1 MIRIILLLLVFT
13 SCALGDV
20 RVVDVSESPREVVQP
35 AELGAARWTTGFWAE
50 RTDVCLNTS
59 IPAMWELMRDG
70 KYKPFLGH
78 FLIAAGQAEG
88 DYHGAA
94 WNDGDFYKW
103 LEAACAAEAIEPSA
117 ERRLAIDTAVAAI
130 IAAQRADG
138 YLHTPV
144 LIRNRNGDAS
154 AKPFADRHD
163 FEVYNMGHLITAGC
177 IHYRVT
183 GQRDLLSAAI
193 KAADFLDAAFTNPTP
208 ELARQAVCPSHYMG
222 VIELYRTTREP
233 KYLELA
239 ERLLAMRS
247 IATPDGGDDNQDRIP
262 FTQQREAVG
271 HAVRANYLYA
281 GAADLVLEKEEA
293 ELTTALDAVWDNV
306 HQKKLAITGG
316 CGALYD
322 GASPDGSE
330 DQTSITR
337 IHQAYGR
344 NYQLPNTTA
353 HNETCAA
360 IGGVL
365 WNYRRY
371 LATGESKYIDA
382 IERAMHNAVLG
393 GVSLT
398 GTEYFYTNPLRVT
411 DPLPNPLRWSR
422 ERVPFVVS
430 YCCPPNVVRTI
441 AELPSMAYGTD
452 ESGLIV
458 NLYGGSKFRAT
469 LPEGELEVEQIT
481 SFPWDGKVH
490 FRINE
495 CPSTPFT
502 ISFRKPAW
510 SRNVFFTRSGYALA
524 YAADPEGYYRV
535 KSPWKAGEELRL
547 DLGLETNLI
556 ESHPLVEETR
566 NQLAVQR
573 GPIVYCLESEDL
585 PQGVRVSDVSLPRD
599 AVLKPRF
606 DAKLLGGVTVLEGEF
621 VVRRGGQ
628 PWGKSLYRPVDK
640 SPGERIKLKLVP
652 YFAWGNRGRSEM
664 SVWLPAK

>member
-1 MIRIILLLLVFT
+1 MIRPALLLITLT
-13 SCALGDV
+13 SFAFGDV
-20 RVVDVSESPREVVQP
+20 PVVDVSQSPRAVVQP
-35 AELGAARWTTGFWAE
+35 AELGAAQWTTGFWAE
-50 RTDVCLNTS
+50 RTNVCLNHS
-59 IPAMWELMRDG
+59 IPTMWELMRDG
-70 KYKPFLGH
+70 NYKPFLGH

-103 LEAACAAEAIEPSA
+103 LEAACAAEAIQPNA
-117 ERRLAIDTAVAAI
+117 ERRAAIDTAVAAI
-130 IAAQRADG
+130 VAAQRADG

-163 FEVYNMGHLITAGC
+163 FEVYNMGHLITTGC
-177 IHYRVT
+177 VHYRVT
-183 GQRDLLSAAI
+183 GQRDLLNAAI
-193 KAADFLDAAFTNPTP
+193 KAADFLDRAFTNPTP

-233 KYLELA
+233 KYLKLA

-281 GAADLVLEKEEA
+281 GAADLVLEKNDA
-293 ELTTALDAVWDNV
+293 ELTAALDAVWENV

-322 GASPDGSE
+322 GASPDGAE
-330 DQTSITR
+330 DQTAITR

-365 WNYRRY
+365 WNWRRY
-371 LATGESKYIDA
+371 LATGESRYIDA

-393 GVSLT
+393 GVSLV
-398 GTEYFYTNPLRVT
+398 GKEYFYTNPLRVT
-411 DPLPNPLRWSR
+411 DPLPTPLRWPR

-441 AELPSMAYGTD
+441 AELPSMAYATD
-452 ESGLIV
+452 KSGLVV
-458 NLYGGSKFRAT
+458 NLYGSSRFRTAF
-469 LPEGELEVEQIT
+469 PQGELEVEQIT
-481 SFPWDGKVH
+481 SFPWDGKAR
-490 FRINE
+490 FRIIK
-495 CPSTPFT
+495 CPNTPLT

-510 SRNVFFTRSGYALA
+510 SDEVVF
-524 YAADPEGYYRV
+524 D
-535 KSPWKAGEELRL
+535 
-547 DLGLETNLI
+547 
-556 ESHPLVEETR
+556 
-566 NQLAVQR
+566 
-573 GPIVYCLESEDL
+573 
-585 PQGVRVSDVSLPRD
+585 
-599 AVLKPRF
+599 
-606 DAKLLGGVTVLEGEF
+606 
-621 VVRRGGQ
+621 
-628 PWGKSLYRPVDK
+628 
-640 SPGERIKLKLVP
+640 
-652 YFAWGNRGRSEM
+652 RSEIAM
-664 SVWLPAK
+664 EGGNST